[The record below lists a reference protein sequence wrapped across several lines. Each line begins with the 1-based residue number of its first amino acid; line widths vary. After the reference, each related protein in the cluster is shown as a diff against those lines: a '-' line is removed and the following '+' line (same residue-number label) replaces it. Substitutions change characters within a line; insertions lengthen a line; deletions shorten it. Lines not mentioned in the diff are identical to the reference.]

1 MLSFSQPDGEYFS
14 VAAKWSVNESGNP
27 FPVLE
32 SDNNK
37 DYDDNRLCYLR
48 ICYGN
53 PNKEAHNKF
62 GDD

>member
-48 ICYGN
+48 ICHSD
-53 PNKEAHNKF
+53 PN
-62 GDD
+62 